1 MLRKFYLP
9 VVVAAF
15 LLPTALFAADLTGT
29 WKGAMQSGG
38 EAVFEL
44 KVDKGV
50 VTGSM
55 LGEGGKK
62 YAVTGKLD
70 GENISL
76 SVASEWQG
84 QPVTLLVT
92 GKVAGDDL
100 PVHIAA
106 DNGYWSTDAALKRQ
120 K

>member
-9 VVVAAF
+9 AIALAL

-44 KVDKGV
+44 KTDKGV

-55 LGEGGKK
+55 FGEGGKK
-62 YAVTGKLD
+62 FPVTGKLD
-70 GENISL
+70 GDSISL
-76 SVASEWQG
+76 SVAFEWQG

-106 DNGYWSTDAALKRQ
+106 DNGYWGTDAALKRQ

>member
-1 MLRKFYLP
+1 MLRKFYLA
-9 VVVAAF
+9 VVAVI
-15 LLPTALFAADLTGT
+15 LLVPIALLAADLTGT
-29 WKGAMQSGG
+29 WKGAMQTGG
-38 EAVFEL
+38 EAIFEL
-44 KVDKGV
+44 KVDKGA

-62 YAVTGKLD
+62 YPVTGKLD

-92 GKVAGDDL
+92 GKLSGDDL
-100 PVHIAA
+100 PVHMAS